1 MAIYNLKLCICRRI
15 ERRAARQPARG
26 VRRAGRRA
34 MIGWERGPRGRSTT
48 SSRRRPHC
56 QLTSPARRSRQ
67 TGPSGEGRP
76 GERAAA
82 AATAPKGRTVGRAPR
97 ARTAMPATAQMT
109 VQVLQHAPSLL
120 LGRLIQLLWLFSH
133 AISCHEASFVS
144 RQAAGEGSGTADH
157 DNMSGSVRIKL
168 TAERG
173 LRK

>member
-1 MAIYNLKLCICRRI
+1 MLLPWGQRLGSGCMQRPLHILILRVKLFWWMRGMAIYNLKLCTCRRI

-82 AATAPKGRTVGRAPR
+82 VATAPKGRTVGRAPC
-97 ARTAMPATAQMT
+97 ARTAMSATAQMT

-120 LGRLIQLLWLFSH
+120 LGRLIQLVLL
-133 AISCHEASFVS
+133 
-144 RQAAGEGSGTADH
+144 
-157 DNMSGSVRIKL
+157 
-168 TAERG
+168 
-173 LRK
+173 